1 LLHICTRQANLAFW
15 EVKQRLKR
23 SFRNDSIEEKYTWSR
38 LSWTVFR
45 EKVAYLKE
53 RAGTLVFQL
62 HYTINSCGVY
72 LQPLR

>member
-1 LLHICTRQANLAFW
+1 
-15 EVKQRLKR
+15 LKR